1 MPQNTISEPITLPAE
16 LPSCALFYREGSS
29 DKVYQAGIEAR
40 GEGYVVNFA
49 YGRRGSAL
57 STGTKTSAPVDFAAA
72 SKIYEKIV
80 AEKKGK
86 GYTPDVSGQAF
97 AMSEKAGLVSGRLPQ
112 LLNPIEEDALETYL
126 SSPEWF
132 LEEKHDGRRLMVE
145 VKGGTVEGS
154 NRKGLIVSL
163 PREVEAALQGLPDC
177 VLDGELVGTKFW
189 IFDALSWQ
197 GEAITHLPLSERV
210 AIRQA
215 MTFGDLAYAEAV
227 SVCATAE
234 EKRATYDAL
243 KTAGREGIVFKRAA
257 APYKVGRPSA
267 GGDQVKFK
275 FYATCSAVVVKVNL
289 QRSVAVSLE
298 NTIMG
303 NVTIPINFDLPQAG
317 DVVEVRYLYC
327 LKGGSLYQP
336 TYLGVRD
343 DIAPEECLLAQ
354 IKYKATPDEEDA

>member
-1 MPQNTISEPITLPAE
+1 MPQNTISEPITIPAE
-16 LPSCALFYREGSS
+16 LPACALFYREGSS

-40 GEGYVVNFA
+40 SDGYVVNFA

-72 SKIYEKIV
+72 TKIYDKIV

-86 GYTPDVSGQAF
+86 GYTPDASGQAF

-112 LLNPIEEDALETYL
+112 LLNPIEEDAVELYL
-126 SSPEWF
+126 TSSEWF

-163 PREVEAALQGLPDC
+163 PREVETALQGLPDC

-189 IFDALSWQ
+189 VFDILSWQ
-197 GEAITHLPLSERV
+197 GEAITHLSLSERV
-210 AIRQA
+210 TIRQGIVSDNSA
-215 MTFGDLAYAEAV
+215 HAEVV
-227 SVCATAE
+227 SACATTE
-234 EKRATYDAL
+234 EKRAMHDSL
-243 KTAGREGIVFKRAA
+243 KAAGREGVVFKRAS

-275 FYATCSAVVVKVNL
+275 FYATCSAVVAKVNA

-298 NTIMG
+298 GTLMG

-343 DIAPEECLLAQ
+343 DIASDECLLAQ